1 MNSLQNHFL
10 IAMPSLQDEFF
21 QRSVVYLCE
30 HNDKGAMGLVLSVPL
45 DLNLF
50 DLLQQMQLEPANLEL
65 AERPVLAGGPVHT
78 DRGFVLHSPMAGFHA
93 SLRLTD
99 ELMLTSSLDILTT
112 LGTGAAPERYL
123 VALGYASWE
132 AGQLE
137 QELLENS
144 WLTTPA
150 DLALI
155 FDVPL
160 AQRWEAAA
168 GRLGINVWQLSSDVG
183 HA

>member
-1 MNSLQNHFL
+1 MISLQNHFL
-10 IAMPSLQDEFF
+10 IAMPSLDDEFF
-21 QRSVVYLCE
+21 QRSVVYLSE
-30 HNDKGAMGLVLSVPL
+30 HNDKGAMGLVLNVPL

-50 DLLQQMQLEPANLEL
+50 DLLQQMKLEPGNLEL
-65 AERPVLAGGPVHT
+65 SERPVLAGGPVHT
-78 DRGFVLHSPMAGFHA
+78 DRGFVLHTPMAGFHS

-99 ELMLTSSLDILTT
+99 ELMLTSSLDILGT
-112 LGTGAAPERYL
+112 LGTAAAPERYL
-123 VALGYASWE
+123 VALGYASWA

-137 QELLENS
+137 QELLDNS
-144 WLTTPA
+144 WLTCEA

-160 AQRWEAAA
+160 PQRWESAAA
-168 GRLGINVWQLSSDVG
+168 RLGINVWQLSPEAG